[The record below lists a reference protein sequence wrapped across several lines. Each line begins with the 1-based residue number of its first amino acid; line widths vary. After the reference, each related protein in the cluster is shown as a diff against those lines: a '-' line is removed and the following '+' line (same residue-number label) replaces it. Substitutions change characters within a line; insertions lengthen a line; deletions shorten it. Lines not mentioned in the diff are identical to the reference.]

1 VSTDVLDGG
10 RVVPLDDAD
19 LHVYER
25 GPVGGPP
32 VVLLHGFLTSA
43 HTWRRVWPALA
54 VRHRVVLVDLPGSG
68 GSPDPRAPEWSAA
81 RAADLLVALFDAMG
95 LVAPAVVGT
104 QMGGS
109 LAAWLAATHP
119 DRVGKLVVM
128 AAGALGEDGANLGL
142 YRLLA
147 APMVG
152 PAVARALPRQVF
164 AARWAAAYGSG
175 HEPDPAAVSL
185 YHRQF
190 RRRGPVMARIGLGIR
205 RSYGESYDALAGP
218 LAGLP
223 VPGLLLFGEADRL
236 VPPSTGE
243 RFAALLPNSR
253 LVMLPGCG
261 DFPQEECPDEVA
273 AEIAGFLA
281 AGA

>member
-1 VSTDVLDGG
+1 
-10 RVVPLDDAD
+10 
-19 LHVYER
+19 
-25 GPVGGPP
+25 
-32 VVLLHGFLTSA
+32 
-43 HTWRRVWPALA
+43 VWPPLA

-68 GSPDPRAPEWSAA
+68 GSPDPRVRDWSAA
-81 RAADLLVALFDAMG
+81 RAADLLVALFDAIG
-95 LVAPAVVGT
+95 LGNPAVVGT

-109 LAAWLAATHP
+109 VAAWLAATHP
-119 DRVGKLVVM
+119 DRVARLVVM
-128 AAGALGEDGANLGL
+128 AAGALGEASANLGL

-147 APMVG
+147 APAVG

-164 AARWAAAYGSG
+164 AAKWAAAYGPG

-205 RSYGESYDALAGP
+205 RSYGESYDALARP
-218 LAGLP
+218 LAGLS
-223 VPGLLLFGEADRL
+223 VPCLLLFGEADRL

-253 LVMLPGCG
+253 LVLLPGCG
-261 DFPQEECPDEVA
+261 DFPQEECPGTVA
-273 AEIAGFLA
+273 AEIAGFLG